1 MNITEKTL
9 STLEFDKIRSMLAAC
24 CPTAGSAQKALAV
37 YPTDRMDI
45 AKARQQRTTDAR
57 RLCDAKGMPSFGSV
71 TDVSDLCER
80 ALKGAILTPRELLDA
95 AVLLRSARGLLEYI
109 RSNKLFPTVL
119 DEEFER
125 LIPNRQLEDKISR
138 SIVSEELISDE
149 ASPALADVRRKIRVA
164 NLKVRETLA
173 KYTGGSYSKYLQE
186 NIVTQRNGRYVIPVK
201 VEHRNNIKGLIHDTS
216 SSGATIFVEPMAVV
230 EANNELSMLESKEQH
245 EIERVLAELSAEV
258 AQISPSLMLNYRNIT
273 ELGLVFGCAELSR
286 VMDAREPELVE
297 TRECNLIRARHPLID
312 KKTVVPITLKIG
324 GEHDTIIITGPNTG
338 GKTVTLKTL
347 GLFAAM
353 AQSGLHIPC
362 DEGSYMCIFDKILVQ
377 IGDEQSIEQSLSTF
391 SSHMVTIVS
400 IVKERGERSLVL
412 FDELGA
418 GTDPVEGAAL
428 AIAVIEDVRSAGAL
442 CMATTHYTELKTYAL
457 DTAGVCNASCEFDV
471 ETLRPTYKLII
482 GTPGK
487 SNAFAISE
495 KLGLPSN
502 IVKRAGELVG
512 SENKKLENIL
522 GELEQLRIQAEK
534 ELERTR
540 REREEYEKYRAGAE
554 TDIAKRLAESEK
566 TLEKARDKAQNMVDS
581 AKISSDF
588 IMDQMDKLRKQ
599 KDSERLGDELAK
611 ARREIR
617 EHLRNNSDNF
627 DPIEKRGTENYKLP
641 RPLRKGDEVLVV
653 SLGKKGFLTEDPDR
667 SGKVGA
673 QIGIIKTKV
682 KVSDLQLIETE
693 TQVEMGGK
701 KQKLSQVRVSVSH
714 DFKGEIDLRG
724 KTGDEAWSMVDKY
737 FDDAIIAGFCSVR
750 LIHGKGTGA
759 LKNAL
764 WSYLKRDSR
773 VSSFRIGQFGEGDG
787 GVTVVELKR

>member
-9 STLEFDKIRSMLAAC
+9 STLEFDKIRQMLADSC
-24 CPTAGSAQKALAV
+24 HTAGAAQMALMLT
-37 YPTDRMDI
+37 PTDRLDV
-45 AKARQQRTTDAR
+45 AKQRQMRTTDAK
-57 RLCDAKGMPSFGSV
+57 RLADAKGMPSFGSV
-71 TDVSDLCER
+71 SDVSDLCER

-95 AVLLRSARGLLEYI
+95 AALMRTSRQLLEYI
-109 RSNKLFPTVL
+109 RTNKLFTTVL
-119 DEEFER
+119 DEIFER
-125 LIPNRQLEDKISR
+125 LTPSRMLEDRISR
-138 SIVSEELISDE
+138 SIISEELISDD
-149 ASPALADVRRKIRVA
+149 ASPALADVRRKIRIA

-173 KYTGGSYSKYLQE
+173 KYTGGAYSKYLQE

-201 VEHRNNIKGLIHDTS
+201 AEHRNDVKGLIHDTS

-245 EIERVLAELSAEV
+245 EIEKVLAELSAAV
-258 AQISPSLMLNYRNIT
+258 AEISPALMLNYRNVT
-273 ELGLVFGCAELSR
+273 ELAFLFGCAELSTR
-286 VMDAREPELVE
+286 LDAREVSLTEK
-297 TRECNLIRARHPLID
+297 RRCALIKARHPLID
-312 KKTVVPITLKIG
+312 KRTVVPISLTIGDDYDTL
-324 GEHDTIIITGPNTG
+324 IITGPNTG

-353 AQSGLHIPC
+353 AQSGLHLPC
-362 DEGSYMCIFDKILVQ
+362 GEGSEMCIFEKILVDL
-377 IGDEQSIEQSLSTF
+377 GDEQSIEQSLSTF

-400 IVKERGERSLVL
+400 IVKERNERSLVL

-428 AIAVIEDVRSAGAL
+428 AISIIEDMRSAGAM

-457 DTAGVCNASCEFDV
+457 DTDGVCNASCEFDV

-495 KLGLPSN
+495 KLGLPTE

-522 GELEQLRIQAEK
+522 GELELMRIQTEK
-534 ELERTR
+534 QLEAAKRSR
-540 REREEYEKYRAGAE
+540 REYEEQRKIDEAE
-554 TDIAKRLAESEK
+554 IAKRLKESEK
-566 TLEKARDKAQNMVDS
+566 TLEQARNKAQNMVNS
-581 AKISSDF
+581 AKLSSDF
-588 IMDQMDKLRKQ
+588 IMEQMDQLKKQ
-599 KDSERLGDELAK
+599 RESERLGEELAK

-617 EHLRNNSDNF
+617 EHLRTNRDNY
-627 DPIEKRGTENYKLP
+627 DPIEKRTTENYVLP
-641 RPLRKGDEVLVV
+641 RPLKKGDEVYVV
-653 SLGKKGFLTEDPDR
+653 SLGKKGFLTEDPDK

-682 KVSDLQLIETE
+682 KVSDLQLVENE
-693 TQVEMGGK
+693 TQVHIGGK
-701 KQKLSQVRVSVSH
+701 TQKLSQVRVSVNR
-714 DFKGEIDLRG
+714 DFRGEVDLRG
-724 KTGDEAWSMVDKY
+724 MIGDEAWSVVDKY
-737 FDDAIIAGFCSVR
+737 IDDAVIAGFFTVR

-764 WSYLKRDSR
+764 WAYLKRDPR
-773 VSSFRIGQFGEGDG
+773 VAKFHIAAFGEGDG
-787 GVTVVELKR
+787 GVTVVELKK